1 MGERKAKKERGGDPD
16 VEGIGREVRGRN
28 TLNKWPNE
36 MNLNA
41 AGFRSASSKTQTDET
56 ASLTKT

>member
-36 MNLNA
+36 INLNA
-41 AGFRSASSKTQTDET
+41 AGFRSANQTK
-56 ASLTKT
+56 LLV